1 MIHIY
6 EDFYMKADKFCW
18 ILIQGHVATEKD
30 VENSKKNRV
39 NLGDFVED
47 RKTYHMTIQDLL
59 ERVLEHCRYRKT
71 KKKDM
76 KTIEEYINEIKELQK
91 DFFENTK
98 EFQIYASKLNLPT
111 EE

>member
-18 ILIQGHVATEKD
+18 ILIEGHPATEKD

-39 NLGDFVED
+39 NLGDFIEE
-47 RKTYHMTIQDLL
+47 RKTYHMTIQNLL
-59 ERVLEHCRYRKT
+59 ERVLERCRYRKT
-71 KKKDM
+71 KKKDI
-76 KTIEEYINEIKELQK
+76 KTIEQFINEMKELQK
-91 DFFENTK
+91 DFLDKTK
-98 EFQIYASKLNLPT
+98 DLKMYASDLQIT